1 MFKKISSDKLIASAL
16 KEKEIPLQ
24 GLIEEE

>member
-16 KEKEIPLQ
+16 KEKEIPL